1 MMGGR
6 SGFAASRATIC
17 LIIMQSLRLD
27 AGWRLRACAGTATA
41 VTKRRHRIA
50 PPIHVQVL
58 RKLPEAD

>member
-27 AGWRLRACAGTATA
+27 AGWRLRGL
-41 VTKRRHRIA
+41 RRYGNGCYQA
-50 PPIHVQVL
+50 ASL
-58 RKLPEAD
+58 DSAADSCSVSSKTS